1 MSKRV
6 AWIGALALAALSYV
20 TYYPGVRM
28 GFYLDDYVYLERAGR
43 TAWSNALV
51 QIFDPRVQM
60 QWYRPL
66 QAIQFFLQFQ
76 FFGGNADVFHV
87 INMTFHVI
95 NVLLLYA
102 LTWRVS
108 KQWLIGF
115 ASAFFYA
122 TFSVYPSGIN
132 WVGIV
137 DPLATIFYL
146 LAMWFWLTYLER
158 EDWQHYA
165 LTFAAFVLALMSK
178 QLSVTLP
185 VVLFLMEWWLL
196 AKPLS
201 IPRAIRRYSLFV
213 AGAIAFTLIQYLTP
227 STHTFASVF
236 GWQFGATMAF
246 ILVQYLVLFFFPWGV
261 FPSIDLN
268 QVDVGSALTY
278 AWVVVAII
286 ILLLVAWRKRSRA
299 LLFLG
304 AFALMNLLPVLP
316 FPFIENRYLY
326 LPIMAAAVILALL
339 FDQARQVIGARG
351 GFASIAA
358 MLLALLAFGN
368 GLSINTSALS
378 AAEWARQ
385 LRVPFHDIELRHPTF
400 PQNTLLYFIDP
411 ITPTT
416 GGLSGMS
423 MVRYGAGVW
432 VKNWTE
438 YADFR
443 QYNAAYVYYFDA
455 TRRPREILVDQNAAT
470 RIAPALPI
478 DFGASIQLTGYEVPR
493 TTVKRGDPIVLM
505 LYWRATGKIDRDYTM
520 FAHLVA
526 PDGTVIAVYDS
537 APRKGKAPTSQWNA
551 MPYIADSILIP
562 VNADAPIGGD
572 DRIEIG
578 WYDSA
583 TQQRLSDT
591 AVIAPF
597 NIVP

>member
-87 INMTFHVI
+87 INITFHVI

-102 LTWRVS
+102 LAWRVS
-108 KQWLIGF
+108 KKWLIGF

-165 LTFAAFVLALMSK
+165 VTFAAFVLALMSK

-278 AWVVVAII
+278 AWVMVAL
-286 ILLLVAWRKRSRA
+286 ILIGVAWRKRSRA
-299 LLFLG
+299 LLFIG

-351 GFASIAA
+351 RFASIAA
-358 MLLALLAFGN
+358 ILLALLAFGN

-443 QYNAAYVYYFDA
+443 QYNTAYVYYFDA

-470 RIAPALPI
+470 RIAPALPV

-493 TTVKRGDPIVLM
+493 TTVKRGDPIILM
-505 LYWRATGKIDRDYTM
+505 LYWRATDKIDRDYTM

-526 PDGTVIAVYDS
+526 PDGAVIAAYDS

-551 MPYIADSILIP
+551 TPYVADSIVIP

-572 DRIEIG
+572 DRVEIG

-583 TQQRLSDT
+583 TQQRLGGT